1 MVLCSTLVD
10 MLYVELGVLWWCV
23 ELGWDIWLC
32 IGLDWD
38 MVVWGAE
45 SEIWL

>member
-1 MVLCSTLVD
+1 M
-10 MLYVELGVLWWCV
+10 V